1 MLGWFPT
8 CYTTYQNLLPTPVVI
23 LEENGEQGV
32 YIIPDSVE
40 LINLLGPDFTDFFDT
55 IGFNWQR
62 LAGAK
67 VLTIAD
73 SDPFD
78 YLDLIARTQ
87 SGNYIDHNV
96 RVNSVVSSYRISGT
110 DFSQRFGDLGGPALP
125 ILTNLKFGLI
135 TKNGTRP
142 EIVEVPYLASFVGSR
157 FTDRNSL

>member
-125 ILTNLKFGLI
+125 ILTSLKFGLI